1 MKRLLALL
9 TCLVFL
15 VSIAF
20 AQRTTHVKGS
30 TRSNGTYV
38 APHERTAPNK
48 TKTDNWSTKGNV
60 NPNTGKRGTRN
71 PY

>member
-1 MKRLLALL
+1 MKRILAALC
-9 TCLVFL
+9 CLAFL
-15 VSIAF
+15 ATGAM

-38 APHERTAPNK
+38 APHERTKANK
-48 TKTDNWSTKGNV
+48 TKDDNWSTKGNV

-71 PY
+71 P